1 MQDSISIKGAR
12 QHNLKNISLNI
23 PRDKITVITG
33 PSGSGKS
40 SLAIDTIYAEGNRRY
55 VESLSPYARQFI
67 EQVQKPDFDSI
78 EGLSPAISIDQKTVT
93 RHLRSTV
100 GTVTEIHNY
109 MRVLYTKIGT
119 PYCYNCGQP
128 ISSQDIEH
136 MLKSVLNL
144 PQGTKIQILSPL
156 IRGRK
161 GEFKK
166 ELEQMRQEGF
176 VRARIDGVVVSLT
189 DDLRL
194 RRQQRHNVE
203 IVIDRLIIK
212 HSVNRHI
219 QQAIDLALRYSDT
232 VIINIMDEQRDI
244 FYSKT
249 LACLQCGISYPEIEP
264 GLFSFNSPK
273 GACSA
278 CRGIGYSVDE
288 QSLDTHKDYNGD
300 VGAVCTVCKGSRLRK
315 EALGVKIGG
324 LSIADFS
331 ALSIDKAYDFIT
343 TLRLNDNQLT
353 IARRILKEVRERLNF
368 IQKVGL
374 GYLTLDRSSLTLSG
388 GEAQRIRL
396 ASQIGSSLTGAL
408 YVLDEPS
415 IGLHPRDFDRL
426 LDSLRDIRDNDN
438 TVLIVEHDEDT
449 IRGADYIV
457 DMGPGAGQ
465 KGGWV
470 TACGTLDEIIN
481 NPVSLTGSYLRG
493 ENVIPLPL
501 KRREPKGFIEIYGAN
516 ANNLKSI
523 DVSIPLG
530 VFCCITGVSG
540 SGKST
545 LVFEALYKPLKKR
558 LNGEGCS
565 AQIRGLE
572 QIDKALVIEQRPLG
586 RTPRSNPATYTGIF
600 NLIRL
605 LLAGTPEA
613 RLRGFE
619 ASRFSFNVPGGR
631 CEACQGDGVKKI
643 VMHLLP
649 DAYVTC
655 DVCKGS
661 RYNKETLEITYKG
674 KNIAEILNMTISE
687 ANDFFHAIPSLRS
700 KLSLLNDIGLGYLK
714 LGQPANTLSGG
725 EAQRLRLSR
734 ELSKRD
740 TGRTLYILDE
750 PTVGLHFSDIA
761 VFLSVIQRLVEQGNT
776 VIVIEHDMNV
786 IKCADYVIDLGPEGG
801 ERGGM
806 IMAKGT
812 PEEVAQSPNSYT
824 AQYLERALRQDS
836 TNTGLLCPQAS
847 QSLRLLLPP
856 K

>member
-12 QHNLKNISLNI
+12 QHNLKNISLTI

-67 EQVQKPDFDSI
+67 EQVQKPDFDAI
-78 EGLSPAISIDQKTVT
+78 EGLSPAISIDQNTVT

-100 GTVTEIHNY
+100 GTVTEIYNY

-136 MLKSVLNL
+136 ILNSVLTL

-161 GEFKK
+161 GEYKK
-166 ELEQMRQEGF
+166 ELEQMRREGF
-176 VRARIDGVVVSLT
+176 VRARIDGNMVSLT
-189 DDLRL
+189 NDIKLRK
-194 RRQQRHNVE
+194 QKRHNIE

-212 HSVNRHI
+212 HSIMR
-219 QQAIDLALRYSDT
+219 QLKQAIDLALRYSDS
-232 VIINIMDEQRDI
+232 VIINIIDEQRDLL
-244 FYSKT
+244 FSQS
-249 LACLQCGISYPEIEP
+249 LACQDCGISYPEIEP
-264 GLFSFNSPK
+264 SLFSFNSPK
-273 GACSA
+273 GACSE
-278 CRGIGYSVDE
+278 CNGIGYALDE
-288 QSLDTHKDYNGD
+288 QAIGNHKDCNGD
-300 VGAVCTVCKGSRLRK
+300 FDEPSVLCPLCKGSRLRK
-315 EALGVKIGG
+315 EALGVKIEG
-324 LSIADFS
+324 LSIADFA
-331 ALSIDKAYDFIT
+331 ALSVDKAYDFIT
-343 TLRLNDNQLT
+343 GLRLKDNQLA
-353 IARRILKEVRERLNF
+353 IARRVLKEVRERLYF

-374 GYLTLDRSSLTLSG
+374 GYLTIDRSSITLSG

-415 IGLHPRDFDRL
+415 IGLHPRDFGKL
-426 LDSLRDIRDNDN
+426 MESLRDIRDNDN

-449 IRGADYIV
+449 IREADYIV
-457 DMGPGAGQ
+457 DMGPGAGE

-470 TACGTLDEIIN
+470 TASGSLEEIIN
-481 NPVSLTGSYLRG
+481 NPASLTGSYLRG
-493 ENVIPLPL
+493 ENAIALPL
-501 KRREPKGFIEIYGAN
+501 QRRKPKGFIEIYGAN
-516 ANNLKSI
+516 AYNLKSI

-530 VFCCITGVSG
+530 VFCCITGLSG

-545 LVFEALYKPLKKR
+545 LIFESLYKPVRKMLS
-558 LNGEGCS
+558 GEGFTN
-565 AQIRGLE
+565 QIKGLE
-572 QIDKALVIEQRPLG
+572 QIDKALVIEQKPLG

-600 NLIRL
+600 NLIRV

-619 ASRFSFNVPGGR
+619 ASRFSFNVSGGR
-631 CEACQGDGVKKI
+631 CEACQGDGMKKI

-661 RYNKETLEITYKG
+661 RYNKETLEIRYKG

-687 ANDFFHAIPSLRS
+687 AMEFFHAIPLLKS
-700 KLSLLNDIGLGYLK
+700 KLSLLYDIGLGYLR

-740 TGRTLYILDE
+740 TGKTLYILDE

-761 VFLSVIQRLVEQGNT
+761 VFLNVIQRLVDRGNT

-786 IKCADYVIDLGPEGG
+786 VKCADYVIDLGPEGG

-824 AQYLERALRQDS
+824 AIYLARALKQS
-836 TNTGLLCPQAS
+836 T
-847 QSLRLLLPP
+847 RIIEF
-856 K
+856 